1 MIIEIHAKKQYK
13 MNQKKE
19 VPKEIQHAGVEVVNK
34 ASEELL
40 SEWKPKTV
48 AGKIL
53 KWFSKVAISIGVSTA
68 TKNIN
73 KQ

>member
-1 MIIEIHAKKQYK
+1 MPQSK
-13 MNQKKE
+13 
-19 VPKEIQHAGVEVVNK
+19 PSKEIQHAGVEVVNK

-40 SEWKPKTV
+40 SEWKPKTI
-48 AGKIL
+48 AGKVL

-68 TKNIN
+68 TKNID